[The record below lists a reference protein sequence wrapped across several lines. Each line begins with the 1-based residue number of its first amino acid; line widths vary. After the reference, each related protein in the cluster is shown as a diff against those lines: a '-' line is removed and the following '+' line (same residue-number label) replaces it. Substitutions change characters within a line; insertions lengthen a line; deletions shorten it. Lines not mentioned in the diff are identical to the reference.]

1 MKQTPLTQVPMERPV
16 RLEIHVLAYLGDFM
30 NVFEESIRRKALS
43 NLNTSVPSPAFP
55 RCTASVRN
63 PS

>member
-1 MKQTPLTQVPMERPV
+1 MERPV

-43 NLNTSVPSPAFP
+43 IQNTSAPSPAFP
-55 RCTASVRN
+55 QCTASVRN